1 MSRHRPVRSPDCAAP
16 QDARDADALAEV
28 ETRDTGKLLR
38 EMRGQPVSIPEWFYY
53 FAGLADKL
61 QGATIAVGQPNF
73 LVCTRREPA
82 GVVAAIVHELAA
94 CNGVITGVFAAT
106 GQTCMAGPRHA
117 RLSSPSSSSLSAAAG
132 SLSAAAGAGSAAPRA
147 IAGSLVPWPVGRNAL
162 TAAARAS
169 RPMTTS

>member
-94 CNGVITGVFAAT
+94 CNG
-106 GQTCMAGPRHA
+106 
-117 RLSSPSSSSLSAAAG
+117 SSPGSS
-132 SLSAAAGAGSAAPRA
+132 PRP
-147 IAGSLVPWPVGRNAL
+147 GRPVWPGPVTLG
-162 TAAARAS
+162 
-169 RPMTTS
+169 